1 MDFES
6 WLTGFTDGEGSFIIG
21 ISQEKGRVKP
31 RVRPIFEISNQDL
44 TILEKIKDYFGFGSI
59 REGKNGVYDFYTKNI
74 EEAAK
79 IADFF
84 RKNPLIVKT
93 KEFEAWCRVLDL
105 IRQKKHLSEEGIK
118 LIDSIRPKNLHPR
131 SLKRHP
137 RKEYKMSN
145 VCPVCGKRIVRGHHH

>member
-21 ISQEKGRVKP
+21 ISQEKGRLKP
-31 RVRPIFEISNQDL
+31 RVRPIFKISNQNL
-44 TILEKIKDYFGFGSI
+44 AILKKIKDYFGFGKI
-59 REGKNGVYDFYTKNI
+59 GEGKNGVYYFYTKNI
-74 EEAAK
+74 EEAEK

-84 RKNPLIVKT
+84 QKNSPIVKT

-131 SLKRHP
+131 SLKRQP
-137 RKEYKMSN
+137 RKEYKISD
-145 VCPVCGKRIVRGHHH
+145 VCLNCGKRIVRGHHH